1 MTLALP
7 VRSRRRPAATARQAK
22 PFFVEEPAPM
32 PKSRLD
38 LVLGRLAHD
47 HPEHG
52 AGPIFPCPLCFDPP
66 LQVAR

>member
-1 MTLALP
+1 VTLALP
-7 VRSRRRPAATARQAK
+7 VRSRRHPAAARLTNPIPVQD
-22 PFFVEEPAPM
+22 PAPT

-38 LVLGRLAHD
+38 LVLDGLAHH

-66 LQVAR
+66 LQAAR